1 MLNQF
6 LWVIFPYLC
15 LVVFV
20 AGHIARY
27 RYDKFSWT
35 AKSSE
40 LIERKRLMWGSL
52 LFHLGIIPVFFGHVV
67 GLLIPKSWVCLSI
80 YII

>member
-52 LFHLGIIPVFFGHVV
+52 LFHLGIIPVFFWTR
-67 GLLIPKSWVCLSI
+67 SWIVNTETMDGCSGGI
-80 YII
+80 

>member
-40 LIERKRLMWGSL
+40 LIRKKKVDVGKFIISL
-52 LFHLGIIPVFFGHVV
+52 RYYSKYLDT
-67 GLLIPKSWVCLSI
+67 
-80 YII
+80 

>member
-40 LIERKRLMWGSL
+40 LIEKKKVDVGKFIISL
-52 LFHLGIIPVFFGHVV
+52 RYYSSVFWTRSWIVNTETMDGCSGGI
-67 GLLIPKSWVCLSI
+67 
-80 YII
+80 

>member
-40 LIERKRLMWGSL
+40 LIERKRLMWEVYY
-52 LFHLGIIPVFFGHVV
+52 FT
-67 GLLIPKSWVCLSI
+67 
-80 YII
+80 

>member
-40 LIERKRLMWGSL
+40 LIERKRLMWESL
-52 LFHLGIIPVFFGHVV
+52 
-67 GLLIPKSWVCLSI
+67 
-80 YII
+80 

>member
-27 RYDKFSWT
+27 RYDKF
-35 AKSSE
+35 
-40 LIERKRLMWGSL
+40 LGRLNL
-52 LFHLGIIPVFFGHVV
+52 VNQ
-67 GLLIPKSWVCLSI
+67 
-80 YII
+80 

>member
-20 AGHIARY
+20 AGHIAR
-27 RYDKFSWT
+27 
-35 AKSSE
+35 
-40 LIERKRLMWGSL
+40 
-52 LFHLGIIPVFFGHVV
+52 
-67 GLLIPKSWVCLSI
+67 
-80 YII
+80 